1 MSREKL
7 PKIILFEEIF
17 GHTNE
22 KFCLIEEICGVSKK
36 DVCNSKKK
44 LVLLRKYFFVK
55 NETKLIWMK
64 DFFLSKRYNIAPTT
78 QTLLAYRP

>member
-7 PKIILFEEIF
+7 PKIILFEDIF
-17 GHTNE
+17 GHANE
-22 KFCLIEEICGVSKK
+22 NFCLIEEICGVSKK
-36 DVCNSKKK
+36 IVAKSNKK

-64 DFFLSKRYNIAPTT
+64 DFFVEKE
-78 QTLLAYRP
+78 

>member
-1 MSREKL
+1 MSRDKL

-22 KFCLIEEICGVSKK
+22 KICLIEEICGVSKK
-36 DVCNSKKK
+36 NVCNSKKK

-64 DFFLSKRYNIAPTT
+64 DFFCRKGIT
-78 QTLLAYRP
+78 